1 MTRAKLLRVAGLGVL
16 LCVAHILVVPLSAQA
31 PATTPRKPAA
41 GPWRFIGPA
50 PCTNLEGSFV
60 QCPPAERAVAVRA
73 GRLFDSISGRMLTKQ
88 VVLIAGERITEVGP
102 EGQVRIPAGVT
113 VIDLSQATVLP
124 GLIDAHTH
132 MYNTRPAGM
141 STERSMLVAIQNLQA
156 DLHAGITTARDM
168 SSHGNGFADV
178 DIRNAITMGDLEGP
192 RFQVSGRG
200 IRWDPSPP
208 KGPENPLDYQ
218 MIRSADEGRAAVR
231 EQVAKG
237 VDWIKLFPTGAY
249 SFTPTGE
256 AQYVL
261 MYPLP
266 VLQAIIDEAHRL
278 NHKTACHAFGGDGL
292 QFAITAGC
300 DSIEHGYGLSQ
311 AQLTEMSKKGLYYDP
326 TLMRYSAPFM
336 DDNDAKSTG
345 GKFRMTPIFEN
356 AVSMAAKGI
365 AYDVTFARY
374 SSPYMDDNDAKS
386 TGGKYSMTKI
396 FAAAVTMAGKTPGL
410 QIMVGSGVDG
420 STFVHGTQ
428 ALEFE
433 SLVKRGGLAPARAIQ
448 AGTIVNARIMGWED
462 RIGSIEAGKLADLI
476 AVSGDP
482 VADITELQRVRFVM
496 KGGRVVR
503 DELSH

>member
-1 MTRAKLLRVAGLGVL
+1 MTRSKVL
-16 LCVAHILVVPLSAQA
+16 AACVGALMCAALVSAQA
-31 PATTPRKPAA
+31 PPTTPRKPVT
-41 GPWRFIGPA
+41 GPWRFIGPS

-60 QCPPAERAVAVRA
+60 QCPPAERPVAVRA
-73 GRLFDSISGRMLTKQ
+73 GRLFDSVSGRMLTKQ
-88 VVLIAGERITEVGP
+88 IVLIAGERITEVGP
-102 EGQVRIPAGVT
+102 EGQVRIPSGVM

-200 IRWDPSPP
+200 IRWDPTPP
-208 KGPENPLDYQ
+208 KGPENPLEYQ
-218 MIRSADEGRAAVR
+218 MIRSAEEGRAAVR

-237 VDWIKLFPTGAY
+237 VDWIKLFPAGAY

-261 MYPLP
+261 MYPQP

-278 NHKTACHAFGGDGL
+278 NRKTACHAFGGDGL

-300 DSIEHGYGLSQ
+300 DTIEHGYGLSQ
-311 AQLTEMSKKGLYYDP
+311 AQLNEMSKKGLYYDP
-326 TLMRYSAPFM
+326 TLIRYTAPFM
-336 DDNDAKSTG
+336 DDNDAKNTG
-345 GKFRMTPIFEN
+345 GKYRMTPIFEN
-356 AVSMAAKGI
+356 AVSMAA
-365 AYDVTFARY
+365 R
-374 SSPYMDDNDAKS
+374 
-386 TGGKYSMTKI
+386 
-396 FAAAVTMAGKTPGL
+396 TPGL
-410 QIMVGSGVDG
+410 KIMVGSGVDG

-428 ALEFE
+428 ALEFAG
-433 SLVKRGGLAPARAIQ
+433 LVKRGMTTAAAIQ
-448 AGTIVNARIMGWED
+448 SGTMVNAEAMGWKD
-462 RIGSIEAGKLADLI
+462 SVGSVTKGKFADLV

-482 VADITELQRVRFVM
+482 LADITELQRVKFVM
-496 KGGRVVR
+496 KGGKVIRNDMAGAVQSGTR
-503 DELSH
+503 

>member
-1 MTRAKLLRVAGLGVL
+1 MTRAKILVASLGVL
-16 LCVAHILVVPLSAQA
+16 LSLCVGHVILDVPVFAQA
-31 PATTPRKPAA
+31 PSTTPRKPAP
-41 GPWRFIGPA
+41 GPWRFIGSA

-102 EGQVRIPAGVT
+102 EGQVRIPPGVP

-132 MYNTRPAGM
+132 MYNTRPSGM

-156 DLHAGITTARDM
+156 DLHAGMTTARDM

-178 DIRNAITMGDLEGP
+178 EIRNAITMGDLEGP

-200 IRWDPSPP
+200 IRWDPNPP

-218 MIRSADEGRAAVR
+218 MIRSADDGRAAVR

-249 SFTPTGE
+249 SFSPTGE

-278 NHKTACHAFGGDGL
+278 NKKTACHAFGGDGL

-326 TLMRYSAPFM
+326 TLMRYTAPFM

-345 GKFRMTPIFEN
+345 GKYRMTPIFEN
-356 AVSMAAKGI
+356 AVSMAAK
-365 AYDVTFARY
+365 
-374 SSPYMDDNDAKS
+374 
-386 TGGKYSMTKI
+386 
-396 FAAAVTMAGKTPGL
+396 TPGL
-410 QIMVGSGVDG
+410 KMMVGSGVDG

-428 ALEFE
+428 ALEFAG
-433 SLVKRGGLAPARAIQ
+433 LVKRGMTTSAVIQ
-448 AGTIVNARIMGWED
+448 SGTIVNAEAMGWKD
-462 RIGSIEAGKLADLI
+462 SVGSVTKGKFADLV

-482 VADITELQRVRFVM
+482 LADITELQRVKFVM
-496 KGGRVVR
+496 KGGKVVR
-503 DELSH
+503 NDMTGTAQSGTR